1 LAALA
6 AEIRAGADQAAARLT
21 PHIEELA
28 TLVAKFGLIVVVAV
42 ADRADHPFPPVAVVY
57 GLL

>member
-1 LAALA
+1 MAALA
-6 AEIRAGADQAAARLT
+6 AEMRVETDQSAARLT
-21 PHIEELA
+21 PHIENLA

-42 ADRADHPFPPVAVVY
+42 ADRADHPFPPVAFVY

>member
-6 AEIRAGADQAAARLT
+6 AEMRGGADQAAARLT

-28 TLVAKFGLIVVVAV
+28 TLVAKFGLIVVDAV
-42 ADRADHPFPPVAVVY
+42 ADRADHPFPPVASVCD
-57 GLL
+57 LL